1 MLSLLD
7 CGTRPIEPDL
17 TPTPPGCTQPFHS
30 DVEDGAVVC
39 DGAYDSLLVRQ
50 TEELNAFLAIF
61 TTATSLH
68 YLHRLPLNS
77 AIRCPTQT
85 AKQKPTLLSFSTSL
99 RRRASLP
106 QSGFNRLWIRVFCLK
121 CAAFPF
127 TSLYTTTQTTGAT
140 SVWITPSLFWSCI
153 KPRTLSFNTP
163 ILALATLDSSFHRIC
178 TRVLSLLCSP
188 TPQQN
193 AKNTKPRP
201 PPLFHTTKTRK
212 MSLCASP
219 TTTTSK
225 HRY

>member
-7 CGTRPIEPDL
+7 CGTRPIESDL

-30 DVEDGAVVC
+30 DVEDGSVVC
-39 DGAYDSLLVRQ
+39 DDGAYDSLLVRQ
-50 TEELNAFLAIF
+50 TQELNAFLAIF

-68 YLHRLPLNS
+68 HLHRLMMNS
-77 AIRCPTQT
+77 VIRCPTET
-85 AKQKPTLLSFSTSL
+85 AKQKPTFLSFSTSL

-140 SVWITPSLFWSCI
+140 SVWITPSLFWPCI

-163 ILALATLDSSFHRIC
+163 ISALATLDSSFHRIC
-178 TRVLSLLCSP
+178 TQVLSLLRAP
-188 TPQQN
+188 TPKQN
-193 AKNTKPRP
+193 AKNTKPCP
-201 PPLFHTTKTRK
+201 PPLFHTTNTRK
-212 MSLCASP
+212 M
-219 TTTTSK
+219 
-225 HRY
+225 